1 MNEFFKKNY
10 HILAYIL
17 LYSSVIIAFFFNEN
31 VTSGPYHDLQYT
43 LKQVKIFEKD
53 FLYSF
58 LNYDKIESP
67 NRLSPVYIATLVLFK
82 KIFINFDLARFFLM
96 HVLIISQLYFYKC
109 LRIIYFRKFSVD
121 KKILFLLSCIIFLS
135 PSFRANIIWV
145 ESSMFGLLLFL
156 VSLYYFLKN
165 QKLFKKKNVY
175 LNIFFLAL
183 AAYLRPSY
191 SLFALYFFYIFI
203 KYYKEKI
210 SIYSITLMNFALA
223 FPAIYYVFVL
233 GVFFISF
240 GGLSLNY
247 SDKIGI
253 ISSIIFFHI
262 IPFIYFKKNIFD
274 KDYTAI
280 IFSLLASLL
289 IIYFFRYD
297 LSQAGGGFF
306 LHLSKFLF
314 KNNYF
319 FYLLLPLF
327 IFVILKFAKINF
339 TNNIILIIILF
350 MITPQYHIFH
360 KYYDP
365 LVFILFLTI
374 FDLKF
379 EKNLFFNNKFLVISY
394 LFFLFHYS
402 ISFINTYYI
411 NF

>member
-10 HILAYIL
+10 HIITYIL
-17 LYSSVIIAFFFNEN
+17 LYSSIIIAFFFNEN
-31 VTSGPYHDLQYT
+31 VTSGPYLDLQYT
-43 LKQVKIFEKD
+43 LKQVNIFEKD
-53 FLYSF
+53 FLHSF

-82 KIFINFDLARFFLM
+82 KIFINFDIARFFLI
-96 HVLIISQLYFYKC
+96 HVLMISQLYFYKC
-109 LRIIYFRKFSVD
+109 LKIIYFRKFSVD

-210 SIYSITLMNFALA
+210 SIYSITLINFALA
-223 FPAIYYVFVL
+223 FPAIYYVFIL

-262 IPFIYFKKNIFD
+262 IPFIYFKK
-274 KDYTAI
+274 
-280 IFSLLASLL
+280 
-289 IIYFFRYD
+289 
-297 LSQAGGGFF
+297 
-306 LHLSKFLF
+306 
-314 KNNYF
+314 KNF
-319 FYLLLPLF
+319 
-327 IFVILKFAKINF
+327 
-339 TNNIILIIILF
+339 
-350 MITPQYHIFH
+350 
-360 KYYDP
+360 
-365 LVFILFLTI
+365 
-374 FDLKF
+374 
-379 EKNLFFNNKFLVISY
+379 
-394 LFFLFHYS
+394 
-402 ISFINTYYI
+402 
-411 NF
+411 